1 MATSAERL
9 AEYEKLFDVAQSYDP
24 TAYQK
29 EFEKT
34 YNENMN
40 YNQDLINQQS
50 TALAELQNIAPTLRQ
65 KYASSLIKDP
75 TLQRSLISSARQT
88 PITDYSNATNLLTA
102 RGNKYSDILASAL
115 GAYQTAAD
123 KAQAAAESA
132 WNMYTQQVA
141 IEEAARNRAASSSG
155 LSIKDIIDLING
167 SDTSTTE
174 EGEDEYKIPVQTV
187 SRDLLTQL
195 PTEDVSG
202 IYKGGAG
209 TAGASIARAREEGGS
224 FGDYLRNYYS
234 GGGRIWNPVYG
245 LSYGGAALSDL
256 IGNLFN
262 RNK

>member
-141 IEEAARNRAASSSG
+141 IEEAAKDKAASSSG
-155 LSIKDIIDLING
+155 LSLADLLAT
-167 SDTSTTE
+167 SSEEDTSST
-174 EGEDEYKIPVQTV
+174 EDEGTYEIPESSTNWTEKITSPITSIINSIQ
-187 SRDLLTQL
+187 
-195 PTEDVSG
+195 EA
-202 IYKGGAG
+202 KK
-209 TAGASIARAREEGGS
+209 TAEKRKSIES
-224 FGDYLRNYYS
+224 S
-234 GGGRIWNPVYG
+234 PVYLNSDK
-245 LSYGGAALSDL
+245 LSSFSSILKL
-256 IGNLFN
+256 LFG
-262 RNK
+262 RG